1 MVLSH
6 SSHIGRSRASHTWL
20 ICLIVWVVWC
30 LYFYNWLGLGL
41 TDNTAPNDGPPLA
54 LYPSVE
60 DLMYKYASDK
70 SRDDHGYTKLYNM
83 IFSRI

>member
-1 MVLSH
+1 
-6 SSHIGRSRASHTWL
+6 
-20 ICLIVWVVWC
+20 

-60 DLMYKYASDK
+60 DLMYKYMSDK

-83 IFSRI
+83 IFSRIRYSVKNMTEVGISAGQSLQAWYR